1 MQYNTAH
8 YSTVQYSAVQ
18 HNCIHYNTTQTS
30 ATKQNGKRK
39 LKSTAKLVNKQTVN
53 KRFEKVNIRKKLH
66 NGNSPVCNA
75 SSFLFCHS
83 HILHTS
89 QNKSPNHK
97 RTAQLHRNKS
107 STTPTPTCTTTPTL
121 ARASP
126 LYIQETLNTE
136 IYCSETQSFNPFT
149 AVSPSN

>member
-1 MQYNTAH
+1 MNTKKRNA
-8 YSTVQYSAVQ
+8 VQYSALQYSTVQ

-97 RTAQLHRNKS
+97 RTA
-107 STTPTPTCTTTPTL
+107 
-121 ARASP
+121 
-126 LYIQETLNTE
+126 
-136 IYCSETQSFNPFT
+136 
-149 AVSPSN
+149 